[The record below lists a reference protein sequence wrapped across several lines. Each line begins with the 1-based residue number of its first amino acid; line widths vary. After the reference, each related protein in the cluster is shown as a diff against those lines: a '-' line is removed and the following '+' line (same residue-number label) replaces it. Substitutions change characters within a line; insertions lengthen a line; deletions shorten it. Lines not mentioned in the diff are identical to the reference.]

1 LLKSCF
7 FNSLVFDPLF
17 RSRFRSRFQAF
28 LKPYRF
34 EPGRSASFLGSFL
47 RAQLSLSKVSSL
59 CLKIR
64 DQEGDAMQGPKPIN
78 KKPGATKEEIIAAVQ
93 EAARRL
99 GRVPRSREFTPLSGI
114 SVWQVTGSFGTYGNA
129 VRASGLKPSY
139 QGVKAGTAE
148 LLEDWGRVTR
158 MLGRVPSRRQ
168 YRAAG
173 KHSCDCFAGRF
184 ERWANVPGEF
194 LRFIEAGGLT
204 GDWTHVREIIRT
216 GPIPQQGASA
226 MVGWHLEARV
236 ALAERSR
243 SLAAAR
249 GSLPGGSNTNPPPAD
264 GMMRQWSA
272 SCDTQ
277 QFDATSAGRAALP
290 PPLVGK
296 KCVTATMLAV
306 FVAELAPSAFPMVVS
321 PWITAACFQR
331 RPLPDRPMLGAPTRP
346 CGLAYEPVNEMGV
359 LALFCML
366 SRQLGFVIE
375 SVQAAFPDCEAKMEV
390 EPGRWQ
396 HFRIE
401 FEYESRNFRDHRHD
415 PEKCDLIVCWRH
427 NWKDCPPN
435 LQVLELSKVMQN
447 F

>member
-1 LLKSCF
+1 
-7 FNSLVFDPLF
+7 LF
-17 RSRFRSRFQAF
+17 KYLFLSRFS
-28 LKPYRF
+28 K
-34 EPGRSASFLGSFL
+34 SFLFKPWESKPGEKCVPLLGLFL
-47 RAQLSLSKVSSL
+47 ERSCL
-59 CLKIR
+59 CHKRLR
-64 DQEGDAMQGPKPIN
+64 DQEGDAMPGPKPIN

-129 VRASGLKPSY
+129 VRASGLKPSH

-194 LRFIEAGGLT
+194 LRFIESGGLT
-204 GDWTHVREIIRT
+204 GDWTDVRETIRT

-226 MVGWHLEARV
+226 MLGWYQEARV
-236 ALAERSR
+236 ALAERGR
-243 SLAAAR
+243 SMAAAR
-249 GSLPGGSNTNPPPAD
+249 GSLPGGSNTNPPLAD

-272 SCDTQ
+272 SFDTQ
-277 QFDATSAGRAALP
+277 QFDTTAAGRAALP

-306 FVAELAPSAFPMVVS
+306 FVAELAPSAFPWV
-321 PWITAACFQR
+321 TGACFAR
-331 RPLPDRPMLGAPTRP
+331 RPLPDRPMLGPPIRP

-359 LALFCML
+359 MALFCML

-375 SVQAAFPDCEAKMEV
+375 SVQAAFPDCEAKIEV

-427 NWKDCPPN
+427 NWKDCPAN
-435 LQVLELSKVMQN
+435 LQVLELSKVMGQREIW
-447 F
+447 